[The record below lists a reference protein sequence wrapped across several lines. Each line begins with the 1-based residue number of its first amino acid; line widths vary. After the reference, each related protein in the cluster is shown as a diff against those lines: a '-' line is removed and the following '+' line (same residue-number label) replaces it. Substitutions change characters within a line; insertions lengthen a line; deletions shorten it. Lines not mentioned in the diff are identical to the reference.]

1 MFDNVESFHR
11 PTSIREALRLL
22 QSGKGQARVV
32 AGGTDVVVEADRST
46 RILIDLTRTGLDYI
60 RRGTRT
66 TVIGATATMVALE
79 RSPHIRALAGGLL
92 AHAAATC
99 GSPQI
104 RNLATIGGNISSASP
119 AAEVPA
125 ALAALDAVVSVATS
139 AGRRRLPLLQYLAG
153 ARAGDFRRAILVE
166 IVIPDPPRSKR
177 AAWSFQ
183 KFGRTAVD
191 ISIVNAAAGLQIA
204 ANGRVKWARIALGAV
219 GPTPLRIPAA
229 EVLLTGRILDQTAL
243 AEACAEVERDISPI
257 SDQRASA
264 GYRRELSR
272 VLASRAIEDCA
283 EKIGWRI

>member
-1 MFDNVESFHR
+1 
-11 PTSIREALRLL
+11 LL

-60 RRGTRT
+60 RRGSQT
-66 TVIGATATMVALE
+66 TSIGATTAMAAVE
-79 RSPHIRALAGGLL
+79 GSPHIRALAGGLL
-92 AHAAATC
+92 AQAAAAC

-104 RNLATIGGNISSASP
+104 RNLATIGGNLVTASP

-125 ALAALDAVVSVATS
+125 ALAALDAVVTIAVP
-139 AGRRRLPLLQYLAG
+139 AGRRRLPLLNYLER
-153 ARAGDFRRAILVE
+153 ARAGDFRVAIVVE
-166 IVIPDPPRSKR
+166 VVIPAPPRSRR

-183 KFGRTAVD
+183 KFSRTAVD
-191 ISIVNAAAGLQIA
+191 ISIVNAAVGLQIA
-204 ANGRVKWARIALGAV
+204 ANGRVKWARLALGAV

-229 EVLLTGRILDQTAL
+229 EKLLTGRILDQTAL
-243 AEACAEVERDISPI
+243 AEACAEIERDVSPI